1 MNSLTPTKI
10 SDIERELPNVSR
22 ELIRKVLNDLREEDV
37 LRLEGT
43 GRGSKYVPLSMK
55 NHR

>member
-10 SDIERELPNVSR
+10 SDIERELPNVSQ